1 MKEFRCNRIG
11 CQLVFNHPEKRRRHQ
26 DACAKPVKQ
35 GKYTLVGDRFGC
47 PKCGKTRSRPEFR
60 PEFSLKFR
68 FRPDFLFWPEFQAG
82 ILIKIV
88 SNNWCKMFV
97 KTQ

>member
-1 MKEFRCNRIG
+1 MHGQELTGI
-11 CQLVFNHPEKRRRHQ
+11 P
-26 DACAKPVKQ
+26 AK
-35 GKYTLVGDRFGC
+35 
-47 PKCGKTRSRPEFR
+47 PEFR

-82 ILIKIV
+82 NLIKIV

-97 KTQ
+97 KTQIKGIFQQEMGYNIIIIICNY

>member
-1 MKEFRCNRIG
+1 MFKTQLCNMQESTGI
-11 CQLVFNHPEKRRRHQ
+11 
-26 DACAKPVKQ
+26 PVK
-35 GKYTLVGDRFGC
+35 
-47 PKCGKTRSRPEFR
+47 PEFR
-60 PEFSLKFR
+60 PEFSLKFRFR

>member
-1 MKEFRCNRIG
+1 MQPIFFQKFHFAFIFHFPSGTQESTGI
-11 CQLVFNHPEKRRRHQ
+11 P
-26 DACAKPVKQ
+26 A
-35 GKYTLVGDRFGC
+35 
-47 PKCGKTRSRPEFR
+47 
-60 PEFSLKFR
+60 EFSLKFRFR